1 MANEKIKKVKYFTKE
16 KLDKIPEKNIK
27 LYDKYLRSNI
37 IKNKEVED
45 TTFKVYKNN
54 FYHFLVFLYESHG
67 DLGLYDE
74 EFFDDAVDIM
84 EEYIDFCISTLNN
97 NKQTVNN
104 KIAAVSSFY
113 VWSHKRKLVDKHP
126 FDGQLER
133 MKGSKDE
140 KIIASHYLT
149 QEEVNAITEG
159 LKDNPKYDIQDKL
172 IWNIMIES
180 CNRVGAIAKLTLSSL
195 NLEEMYFEEIREKLG
210 KRVDVSFEDNSKAL
224 IEEWLEQR
232 KEMDNLEIDSLL
244 ITRFNGG
251 YQPMAKATIQKRVK
265 KIGEIIGLEDFRSH
279 SIRKTA
285 SNLIYEQT
293 GDLTL
298 ASEMLNHN
306 STAVTQQSYIKPKSK
321 ADVKKK
327 IKELKAKKL
336 KEKEEL
342 ENNI

>member
-1 MANEKIKKVKYFTKE
+1 MGKVKKVKYFTKE
-16 KLDKIPEKNIK
+16 KLDRIPEKNIK

-45 TTFKVYKNN
+45 STYKVYKNN
-54 FYHFLVFLYESHG
+54 MYHFLVFLYENY
-67 DLGLYDE
+67 DDIGLYDE
-74 EFFDDAVDIM
+74 EFFDEAIDIM
-84 EEYIDFCISTLNN
+84 EAYIDFCITTLEN
-97 NKQTVNN
+97 NKKTINN

-113 VWSHKRKLVDKHP
+113 VWSRKRKLIDRHP

-149 QEEVNAITEG
+149 QEEVDIITEG
-159 LKDNPKYDIQDKL
+159 LKDNPKYDIQDRL
-172 IWNIMIES
+172 IWSIMIES

-195 NLEEMYFEEIREKLG
+195 NIDEMFFEDIREKRG
-210 KRVDVSFEDNSKAL
+210 KRVEVSFEEDSKLL

-232 KEMDNLEIDSLL
+232 KNLDKLEVDSLL
-244 ITRFNGG
+244 ITKFNGS
-251 YQPMAKATIQKRVK
+251 YQPMKKATIQKRVK
-265 KIGEIIGLEDFRSH
+265 KIGEIIGLTDFRSH

-298 ASEMLNHN
+298 AAEMLNHN
-306 STAVTQQSYIKPKSK
+306 DTSTTQQSYIKPKSK
-321 ADVKKK
+321 ADIRKK
-327 IKELKAKKL
+327 IAELRNKKSR
-336 KEKEEL
+336 
-342 ENNI
+342 